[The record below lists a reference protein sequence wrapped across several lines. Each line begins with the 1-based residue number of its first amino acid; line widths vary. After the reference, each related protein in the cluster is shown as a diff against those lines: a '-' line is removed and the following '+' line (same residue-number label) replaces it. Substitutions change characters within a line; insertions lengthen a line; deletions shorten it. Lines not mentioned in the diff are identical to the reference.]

1 MQGNPT
7 LVEVLSY
14 LPQSNGMDK
23 LLMTHQ
29 NTDDL
34 AKAIAKSHHQNLK
47 YAKEIAFLFKG
58 SDDVDS
64 CKNIFNFI
72 KKYVPY
78 SIEPAEKQCIKT
90 LPRMLDDARKKI
102 GSDCKM
108 YSVLIGTILKSLNI
122 PFKYR
127 LAGYTTDYPQHI
139 YCVNNMCTIDA
150 VLPFFNNE
158 KKPYKYKQDMA
169 LYNLSGVDQIGGKKL
184 KWEPKTKFGKNL
196 KEKTDKIQQKGE
208 ELKKE
213 LKKDIKKGLDTV
225 KMVSLAVPRNA
236 FLLLVKINVRGIA
249 TRLKKLQEKNPAE
262 LEDIW
267 VKKLGGDIAFLNQEI
282 KVGSA
287 KKPFL
292 GSKVSGVD
300 QIGEPVTAASVA
312 AILTAAAPILAMII
326 PLLKKNSIPESDLP
340 PMNFPPPEGDNVYDP
355 KAPEGQPDRPLT
367 EAEKDKI
374 ANGIVKQEFGDEK
387 QEFGDEKKT
396 INPMI
401 LVGGAAIVLFL
412 LTKKK

>member
-1 MQGNPT
+1 
-7 LVEVLSY
+7 
-14 LPQSNGMDK
+14 MDK
-23 LLMTHQ
+23 LLMDHQ

-34 AKAIAKSHHQNLK
+34 AKAIAKSHHSNLK

-58 SDDVDS
+58 SDDVES

-78 SIEPAEKQCIKT
+78 SIEPGEKQCIKT

-108 YSVLIGTILKSLNI
+108 YSVLTGTILKSLNI

-139 YCVNNMCTIDA
+139 YCVNDGCVIDA

-169 LYNLSGVDQIGGKKL
+169 LYNLSGVDQIG
-184 KWEPKTKFGKNL
+184 KWEPRTKFGKFIKNEIDAAL
-196 KEKTDKIQQKGE
+196 VGKDQAKEVVKGALDK
-208 ELKKE
+208 
-213 LKKDIKKGLDTV
+213 V
-225 KMVSLAVPRNA
+225 KMIGLAIPRNA
-236 FLLLVKINVRGIA
+236 FLLLVKINVRGLA
-249 TRLKKLQEKNPAE
+249 TRLQRLQAKNPAA
-262 LEDIW
+262 LENLW
-267 VKKLGGDIAFLNQEI
+267 VKQLGGDITFLNQEI
-282 KVGSA
+282 KEGAA

-300 QIGEPVTAASVA
+300 QIGVAGEEVA
-312 AILTAAAPILAMII
+312 AIVAAASPVLVAIIALLAQNKT
-326 PLLKKNSIPESDLP
+326 PDNDLP
-340 PMNFPPPEGDNVYDP
+340 PFDVPPPDGDKVYGKGGDDN
-355 KAPEGQPDRPLT
+355 ADRKLT
-367 EAEKDKI
+367 DEEKDKI
-374 ANGIVKQEFGDEK
+374 ADKIVKEEFGD
-387 QEFGDEKKT
+387 DKKT

-401 LVGGAAIVLFL
+401 LIGGAAAAIALFL

>member
-14 LPQSNGMDK
+14 LPKSNGMDK
-23 LLMTHQ
+23 RLMDHQ

-34 AKAIAKSHHQNLK
+34 AKAIAKSHHSNLK

-78 SIEPAEKQCIKT
+78 SIEPGEKQCIKT

-108 YSVLIGTILKSLNI
+108 YSVLTGTILKSLNI

-139 YCVNNMCTIDA
+139 YCVSNMCTIDA

-158 KKPYKYKQDMA
+158 KKPYKYKHDMA
-169 LYNLSGVDQIGGKKL
+169 LYNLSGVDQIG
-184 KWEPKTKFGKNL
+184 KWVPKTKFGKNL
-196 KEKTDKIQQKGE
+196 KNKTDKIQEKGE
-208 ELKKE
+208 ELKKD
-213 LKKDIKKGLDTV
+213 LKKDLKKGLDGV
-225 KMVSLAVPRNA
+225 KMVGLAIPRNA
-236 FLLLVKINVRGIA
+236 FLLLVKINVRGLA
-249 TRLKKLQEKNPAE
+249 TRLKKLQEINPAD
-262 LEDIW
+262 LENTW

-300 QIGEPVTAASVA
+300 QIGTGGETVV
-312 AILTAAAPILAMII
+312 AILAAAAPILAIII
-326 PLLKKNSIPESDLP
+326 PLLKKNSVPESDLP
-340 PMNFPPPEGDNVYDP
+340 PMNFPPPDGDKVYNG
-355 KAPEGQPDRPLT
+355 KAPEGEPDRPLT

-374 ANGIVKQEFGDEK
+374 ADEIIK

-401 LVGGAAIVLFL
+401 LVGAAAVGLFL

>member
-14 LPQSNGMDK
+14 LPKSNGMDK
-23 LLMTHQ
+23 LLMDHQ

-34 AKAIAKSHHQNLK
+34 AKAIAKSHHSNLK

-58 SDDVDS
+58 SDDVES

-78 SIEPAEKQCIKT
+78 SIEPGEKQCIKT

-108 YSVLIGTILKSLNI
+108 YSVLTGTILKSLNI

-139 YCVNNMCTIDA
+139 YCVNDGCVIDA

-169 LYNLSGVDQIGGKKL
+169 LYNLSGVDQIG
-184 KWEPKTKFGKNL
+184 KWEPRTKFGKFIKNEIDAAL
-196 KEKTDKIQQKGE
+196 VGKDQAKEVVKGALDK
-208 ELKKE
+208 
-213 LKKDIKKGLDTV
+213 V
-225 KMVSLAVPRNA
+225 KMIGLAIPRNA
-236 FLLLVKINVRGIA
+236 FLLLVKINVRGLA
-249 TRLKKLQEKNPAE
+249 TRLQRLQAKNPAA
-262 LEDIW
+262 LENLW
-267 VKKLGGDIAFLNQEI
+267 VKQLGGDITFLNQEI
-282 KVGSA
+282 KEGAA

-300 QIGEPVTAASVA
+300 QIGVAGEEVA
-312 AILTAAAPILAMII
+312 AIVAAASPVLVAIIALLAQNKT
-326 PLLKKNSIPESDLP
+326 PDNDLP
-340 PMNFPPPEGDNVYDP
+340 PFDVPPPDGDKVYGKGGDDN
-355 KAPEGQPDRPLT
+355 ADRKLT
-367 EAEKDKI
+367 DEEKDKI
-374 ANGIVKQEFGDEK
+374 ADKIVKEEFGD
-387 QEFGDEKKT
+387 DKKT

-401 LVGGAAIVLFL
+401 LIGGAAAAIALFL

>member
-1 MQGNPT
+1 MQWNPT

-23 LLMTHQ
+23 LLMNHQ

-34 AKAIAKSHHQNLK
+34 AKAIAKSHHSNLK

-58 SDDVDS
+58 NDDVES

-78 SIEPAEKQCIKT
+78 SIEPGEKQCIKT

-108 YSVLIGTILKSLNI
+108 YSVLTGTILKSLNI

-139 YCVNNMCTIDA
+139 YCVNDMCTIDA

-169 LYNLSGVDQIGGKKL
+169 LYNLSGVDQIG
-184 KWEPKTKFGKNL
+184 KWEPKTKFGKFIKNEIDAAKVGKDQA
-196 KEKTDKIQQKGE
+196 KEVVKGAIDK
-208 ELKKE
+208 
-213 LKKDIKKGLDTV
+213 V
-225 KMVSLAVPRNA
+225 KMIGLAIPRNA
-236 FLLLVKINVRGIA
+236 FLLLVKINVRGLA
-249 TRLKKLQEKNPAE
+249 TRLQRLQAKNPAD
-262 LEDIW
+262 LEKLW
-267 VKKLGGDIAFLNQEI
+267 VKQLGGDITFLNQEI

-300 QIGEPVTAASVA
+300 QIGVAGEEVTA
-312 AILTAAAPILAMII
+312 IIAAASPVLLAVIA
-326 PLLKKNSIPESDLP
+326 LLAQNKTPDNDLP
-340 PMNFPPPEGDNVYDP
+340 PFDVPPPDGDKAYDP
-355 KAPEGQPDRPLT
+355 TAPPDQPDRPLT
-367 EAEKDKI
+367 E
-374 ANGIVKQEFGDEK
+374 DEK
-387 QEFGDEKKT
+387 RKLADEIIKKEFGDEKKT

-401 LVGGAAIVLFL
+401 LVGGAAIALYF

>member
-14 LPQSNGMDK
+14 LPKSNGMDK
-23 LLMTHQ
+23 LLMDHQ

-34 AKAIAKSHHQNLK
+34 AKAIAKSHHSNLK

-58 SDDVDS
+58 KDDFES

-72 KKYVPY
+72 KKYIPY
-78 SIEPAEKQCIKT
+78 SIEPGEKQCIKT

-108 YSVLIGTILKSLNI
+108 YSVLTGTILKSLNI

-139 YCVNNMCTIDA
+139 YCVNDMCTIDA

-169 LYNLSGVDQIGGKKL
+169 LYNLSGVDQIGRYKD
-184 KWEPKTKFGKNL
+184 WEPKTKFGKFLKNEIDAATYGKDEV
-196 KEKTDKIQQKGE
+196 KEKLKSSLDKVKV
-208 ELKKE
+208 L
-213 LKKDIKKGLDTV
+213 GL
-225 KMVSLAVPRNA
+225 AIPRNA
-236 FLLLVKINVRGIA
+236 FLILVQFNVRGLA
-249 TRLKKLQEKNPAE
+249 TRLQRLQAKNPAD
-262 LEDIW
+262 LEKLW
-267 VKKLGGDIAFLNQEI
+267 VKQLGGDIAFLNQAI
-282 KVGSA
+282 KEGSA

-292 GSKVSGVD
+292 GSRINGVD
-300 QIGEPVTAASVA
+300 QIGVAAEGGVA
-312 AILTAAAPILAMII
+312 AIITASTPVLLAVLAILTQNKTPD
-326 PLLKKNSIPESDLP
+326 NDLP
-340 PMNFPPPEGDNVYDP
+340 PFDVPPPNGDEVYDP
-355 KAPEGQPDRPLT
+355 NLPGGGDRELT
-367 EAEKDKI
+367 DEEKDKL
-374 ANGIVKQEFGDEK
+374 ADGIIKKEFGD
-387 QEFGDEKKT
+387 DKKT

-401 LVGGAAIVLFL
+401 LVGGAAIALYF

>member
-78 SIEPAEKQCIKT
+78 SIEPGEKQCIKT

-108 YSVLIGTILKSLNI
+108 YSVLTGTILKSLNI

-139 YCVNNMCTIDA
+139 YCVNDNCTIDA

-196 KEKTDKIQQKGE
+196 KDKTDKIQQKGE
-208 ELKKE
+208 DLKKE
-213 LKKDIKKGLDTV
+213 LKKDLKKGLDAV
-225 KMVSLAVPRNA
+225 KMVGLAIPRNA
-236 FLLLVKINVRGIA
+236 FLLLVKINVRGLA
-249 TRLKKLQEKNPAE
+249 TRLKKLQEINPAS
-262 LEDIW
+262 LEDLW
-267 VKKLGGDIAFLNQEI
+267 VKKLGGDILFLNQEI

-300 QIGEPVTAASVA
+300 QIGVAGEEVA
-312 AILTAAAPILAMII
+312 AIVAAAAPVLVAIIGLLA
-326 PLLKKNSIPESDLP
+326 KNKVPESDLP
-340 PMNFPPPEGDNVYDP
+340 PMNFPPPEGDKVYDP

-374 ANGIVKQEFGDEK
+374 ADGIVK

-401 LVGGAAIVLFL
+401 LIGGAAVVLFL

>member
-14 LPQSNGMDK
+14 LPKSNGMDK
-23 LLMTHQ
+23 LLMDHQ

-34 AKAIAKSHHQNLK
+34 AKAIAKSHHSNLK

-58 SDDVDS
+58 SDDVES

-78 SIEPAEKQCIKT
+78 SIEPGEKQCIKT

-108 YSVLIGTILKSLNI
+108 YSVLTGTILKSLNI

-139 YCVNNMCTIDA
+139 YCVNDGCVIDA

-158 KKPYKYKQDMA
+158 KKPYKYKQDMG
-169 LYNLSGVDQIGGKKL
+169 LYNLSGVDQIG
-184 KWEPKTKFGKNL
+184 KWEPRTKFGKFIKNEIDAAL
-196 KEKTDKIQQKGE
+196 VGKDQAKEVVKGALDK
-208 ELKKE
+208 
-213 LKKDIKKGLDTV
+213 V
-225 KMVSLAVPRNA
+225 KMIGLAIPRNA
-236 FLLLVKINVRGIA
+236 FLLLVKINVRGLA
-249 TRLKKLQEKNPAE
+249 TRLQRLQAKNPAA
-262 LEDIW
+262 LENLW
-267 VKKLGGDIAFLNQEI
+267 VKQLGGDIAFLNQEI
-282 KVGSA
+282 KVGAA

-300 QIGEPVTAASVA
+300 QIGVAGEEVAGIIVASTPVLLAVLAL
-312 AILTAAAPILAMII
+312 LTNTKTPD
-326 PLLKKNSIPESDLP
+326 NDLP
-340 PMNFPPPEGDNVYDP
+340 PFNIPPPDGD
-355 KAPEGQPDRPLT
+355 KAYGKGEDDNADRKLT
-367 EAEKDKI
+367 DEEKDKI
-374 ANGIVKQEFGDEK
+374 ADKIIEEEFKD
-387 QEFGDEKKT
+387 DKKT

-401 LVGGAAIVLFL
+401 LVGGAAIALYF

>member
-23 LLMTHQ
+23 LLMNHQ

-34 AKAIAKSHHQNLK
+34 AKAIAKSHHSNLK

-58 SDDVDS
+58 SDDVES

-78 SIEPAEKQCIKT
+78 SVEPGEKQCIKT

-108 YSVLIGTILKSLNI
+108 YSVLTGTILKSLNI

-139 YCVNNMCTIDA
+139 YCVNDMCTIDA

-158 KKPYKYKQDMA
+158 KKPYKYKKDMA
-169 LYNLSGVDQIGGKKL
+169 LYNLSGVDQIGGKK
-184 KWEPKTKFGKNL
+184 KWQPKTKFGKAL
-196 KEKTDKIQQKGE
+196 KDKTDKIQEKGE

-213 LKKDIKKGLDTV
+213 LKKDLKKGLDAV
-225 KMVSLAVPRNA
+225 KMVGLAIPRNA
-236 FLLLVKINVRGIA
+236 FLLLVKINVRGLA
-249 TRLKKLQEKNPAE
+249 TRLKKLQEINPAA
-262 LEDIW
+262 LEDTW

-300 QIGEPVTAASVA
+300 QIGVA
-312 AILTAAAPILAMII
+312 GEEVVAILAAAAPILAMII
-326 PLLKKNSIPESDLP
+326 PLLKKNNVPESDLP
-340 PMNFPPPEGDNVYDP
+340 PMNFPPPEGDKVYDP

-374 ANGIVKQEFGDEK
+374 ADGIVKQEFGDDK
-387 QEFGDEKKT
+387 TTDKKT

>member
-14 LPQSNGMDK
+14 LPKSNGMDK

-34 AKAIAKSHHQNLK
+34 AKAIAKSHHSNLK

-58 SDDVDS
+58 SDDVES

-139 YCVNNMCTIDA
+139 YCVNDMCTIDA

-169 LYNLSGVDQIGGKKL
+169 LYNLSGIDQIGGKKL

-213 LKKDIKKGLDTV
+213 LKKDLKKGLDAV
-225 KMVSLAVPRNA
+225 KMVGLAIPRNA
-236 FLLLVKINVRGIA
+236 FLLLVKLNVRGLA
-249 TRLKKLQEKNPAE
+249 TRLKKLQEINPAD
-262 LEDIW
+262 LEDTW

-300 QIGEPVTAASVA
+300 QIGVA
-312 AILTAAAPILAMII
+312 GEEVVAILAAAAPILAMII
-326 PLLKKNSIPESDLP
+326 PLLKKNSVPESDLP
-340 PMNFPPPEGDNVYDP
+340 PMNFPPPEGDKVYDP

-374 ANGIVKQEFGDEK
+374 ADGIVKQEFGDEK
-387 QEFGDEKKT
+387 KP

-401 LVGGAAIVLFL
+401 LIGGAAVVLFL